1 MGTRTGSTKISWD
14 VIEERLNQLPRVKL
28 ATLPTPLE
36 PMPRLSAKLGGPRLY
51 IKRDDLTGLAFGG
64 NKARKLEFLMA
75 EVLAQGCSSIIT
87 YAAAQSN
94 YCRQVAAAAAKLGI
108 RAHFV
113 LFKSVHNEWQGNLLL
128 DELFGA
134 DIHWVEGDFAVAAAA
149 ARALE
154 QELHVR
160 DEKPYLAD
168 LLGPTVPVVFP
179 AYLFAAHELYRQ
191 CVELEIAPEWVV
203 LTSGS
208 GVTHSSLAL
217 GLKMLGSRTQVL
229 GISIRKADGQGR
241 EDILSWAES
250 SAAALDL
257 PITLQSSEVYYSDD
271 YRGEGYARPT
281 PQTLEAI
288 RLVAQTEG
296 ILLDPVYTG
305 KAMAG
310 LIAEIR
316 KGTFTRDQTVVFLH
330 TGGAPALFA
339 YHSELHA
346 TNEWC

>member
-1 MGTRTGSTKISWD
+1 MQNNYFSDSLM
-14 VIEERLNQLPRVKL
+14 ERLNRLPRVKL

-36 PMPRLSAKLGGPRLY
+36 PMPRLSARLNGLRLY
-51 IKRDDLTGLAFGG
+51 IKRDDLTGLGLGG

-75 EVLAQGCSSIIT
+75 DVLDKGCDSIIT

-134 DIHWVEGDFAVAAAA
+134 DIHWVEGDFAVASAA
-149 ARALE
+149 ARELE
-154 QELHVR
+154 RTLH
-160 DEKPYLAD
+160 DQGEKPYLAD
-168 LLGPTVPVVFP
+168 LLGPTIPVVFP
-179 AYLFAAHELYRQ
+179 AYLFAAHELYHQ
-191 CVELEIAPEWVV
+191 FEELQLVPDWIV

-208 GVTHSSLAL
+208 GVTHSSLAM
-217 GLKMLGSRTQVL
+217 GLKLLGSPTRVL
-229 GISIRKADGQGR
+229 GISIRKADQQGR
-241 EDILSWAES
+241 EDVLKWAEM
-250 SAAALDL
+250 SAAYLDL
-257 PITLQSSEVYYSDD
+257 PLTLEPADIHYLDD

-281 PQTLEAI
+281 HETLDAI
-288 RLVAQTEG
+288 RLVARTEG

-310 LIAEIR
+310 LIAEIQ
-316 KGTFTRDQTVVFLH
+316 KGNFTRSQSVVFLH
-330 TGGAPALFA
+330 TGGFPALFA
-339 YHSELHA
+339 YHTELHS
-346 TNEWC
+346 TSG

>member
-1 MGTRTGSTKISWD
+1 M
-14 VIEERLNQLPRVKL
+14 ERLNRLPRVRL

-36 PMPRLSAKLGGPRLY
+36 PMPRLSARLGGPRLY
-51 IKRDDLTGLAFGG
+51 IKRDDLTGLALGG

-75 EVLAQGCSSIIT
+75 DVLAKSCDSIIT

-113 LFKSVHNEWQGNLLL
+113 LFKSIHNEWQGNLLL

-134 DIHWVEGDFAVAAAA
+134 HIHWVEGDFAVASAT
-149 ARALE
+149 ARELE
-154 QELHVR
+154 KKVR
-160 DEKPYLAD
+160 AQGEKPYLAD
-168 LLGPTVPVVFP
+168 LLGPTIPVVFP
-179 AYLFAAHELYRQ
+179 AYLFAALELYRQ
-191 CVELEIAPEWVV
+191 FKELQIVPDWIV

-217 GLKMLGSRTQVL
+217 GLKMLGCPTRVL
-229 GISIRKADGQGR
+229 GISIRKADQQGQ
-241 EDILSWAES
+241 EDLLKWAEM
-250 SAAALDL
+250 SAAYLDL
-257 PITLQSSEVYYSDD
+257 PFPLEPSDVHYLDD

-296 ILLDPVYTG
+296 VLLDPVYTG

-310 LIAEIR
+310 LIAEVQQGR
-316 KGTFTRDQTVVFLH
+316 FTRNQMVVFLH
-330 TGGAPALFA
+330 TGGSPALFA
-339 YHSELHA
+339 YHAELHSGSGS
-346 TNEWC
+346 